1 MGLFFRFWR
10 IVWGLVPPITMMI
23 RDYHLSLVTGETFQ
37 WETAKRRRRARKLVD
52 AFAHL
57 GPTFIKLAQVLAAR
71 ADLFPGI
78 YLSEL
83 RRLHDAVPPMKTRRI
98 KRHFR
103 RVTGTRVE
111 EAFDSFEEEC
121 IASASLG
128 QVHGAMYRGMPVAVK
143 ILKPRIRETVDKDL
157 QLLAAVLS
165 IATIFFKNPQ
175 LSSLIT
181 IFYEFSKTIHEEM
194 DLKLEAEH
202 VAYFRRRYEG
212 DDRVVIPA
220 VVGDISNR
228 DVLVLE
234 FLEGIRISDVE
245 AVRAAGHDTVALT
258 DRLVTIFAE
267 QILRDGVFHADP
279 HPGNIFVTSRGQIGL
294 VDFGLVLTIPAEDR
308 HSYIEAVVAAARRDY
323 DALVDKA
330 FELGLLRSDVNPLML
345 RQAAKRL
352 MAIALR
358 DDLGPLQ
365 MQRIVHQVM
374 QVFYEL
380 PLQLPG
386 DLVYVL
392 KTMSLVEGL
401 GATYRPRYNL
411 LKDGLPILKRLLEP
425 ELERLETRVLE
436 SVIEE
441 GKAAWNL
448 YENLKFVMEL
458 AAREEL
464 TIRIYRG
471 DIDELERIAGYT
483 VRRLIALLIVF
494 GGGLTCGVIFLHTG
508 YWWVLL
514 LGSVFSIFAM
524 LGLFLLPNVPKTP
537 RIIHPRR
544 RSVG

>member
-10 IVWGLVPPITMMI
+10 IVWGLVPPVALMI
-23 RDYHLSLVTGETFQ
+23 RDYHLSLVTGESFEWGTP
-37 WETAKRRRRARKLVD
+37 KRRRRARRLVD
-52 AFAHL
+52 TFARL

-83 RRLHDAVPPMKTRRI
+83 RRLHDAVPPMSARRI

-103 RVTGTRVE
+103 RVTGKRVE
-111 EAFDSFEEEC
+111 EVFDWFEDEC
-121 IASASLG
+121 LASASLG
-128 QVHGAMYRGMPVAVK
+128 QVHRAAYRGTIVAVK
-143 ILKPRIRETVDKDL
+143 ILKPGIRETVDKDL
-157 QLLAAVLS
+157 RLLAAVLS

-175 LSSLIT
+175 LNGLIT

-202 VAYFRRRYEG
+202 VGYFRRRYEG
-212 DDRVVIPA
+212 DDRVVIPS
-220 VVGDISNR
+220 VVGEISNGE
-228 DVLVLE
+228 VLVLE

-245 AVRAAGHDTVALT
+245 AVIAAGHDPVSLI
-258 DRLVTIFAE
+258 DRLVTIFSE

-279 HPGNIFVTSRGQIGL
+279 HPGNIFVTDRGQIGL
-294 VDFGLVLTIPAEDR
+294 VDFGLVLSIPPDDR
-308 HSYIEAVVAAARRDY
+308 RKYIDAVIAAARSDY

-330 FELGLLRSDVNPLML
+330 FELRLVGSDVNPLVL

-352 MAIALR
+352 MGIALR
-358 DDLGPLQ
+358 TDLGPLQ

-374 QVFYEL
+374 QVFYEF

-392 KTMSLVEGL
+392 KTMSLIEGL

-411 LKDGLPILKRLLEP
+411 LKDGLPILRRLLQP
-425 ELERLETRVLE
+425 ELERLESRVWE
-436 SVIEE
+436 SVVEE

-448 YENLKFVMEL
+448 YENTKFVMEL

-464 TIRIYRG
+464 AIRIYRG
-471 DIDELERIAGYT
+471 DIDEFERIAGYMM
-483 VRRLIALLIVF
+483 RRLIALLIVF
-494 GGGLTCGVIFLHTG
+494 GGGLAAGVVFLRTG
-508 YWWVLL
+508 LWWVLAA
-514 LGSVFSIFAM
+514 GTVFALFGM
-524 LGLFLLPNVPKTP
+524 TVLFLMPNVPKTP
-537 RIIHPRR
+537 RIIQPRR
-544 RSVG
+544 KQR